1 MVDSVNAT
9 SPMAMTA
16 RQTGGATT
24 TGSATSG
31 SAFASSDF
39 ETFLKMLTTQIKNQ
53 DPLNPMEG
61 TEFAVQLATFSGVE
75 QQVQTNTLLQQMLSN
90 GTNGLGELSGWI
102 GRDVRTTA
110 PVWFDRSPLTMTI
123 NPAVGADKVTLVTL
137 DARGNEV
144 SREEIVT
151 GSGEVDWQ
159 GRDATGNLLPAGAY
173 QFRVISAKGSEVLNV
188 SAAGVYT
195 RVTGAELQGGTPRLI
210 LAGGMSANLEEV
222 TALRE

>member
-1 MVDSVNAT
+1 MVDNVSAT
-9 SPMAMTA
+9 SSMATTA
-16 RQTGGATT
+16 RQASGA
-24 TGSATSG
+24 STSG

-75 QQVQTNTLLQQMLSN
+75 QQVQTNALLQQLLSG

-110 PVWFDRSPLTMTI
+110 PVWFDRSPLTMTV
-123 NPAVGADKVTLVTL
+123 NPAAGADTVTLITL

-144 SREEIVT
+144 SREEIGA
-151 GSGEVDWQ
+151 GSGEIDWQ
-159 GRDATGNLLPAGAY
+159 GRDAQGNVLPAGIY
-173 QFRVISAKGSEVLNV
+173 QFRVV
-188 SAAGVYT
+188 SAEDGEVINTSDVGVYT
-195 RVTGAELQGGTPRLI
+195 RVTGAELVGGTPRLI
-210 LAGGMSANLEEV
+210 LTGGATAELEDISAV
-222 TALRE
+222 RE

>member
-110 PVWFDRSPLTMTI
+110 PVWFDTELVSI
-123 NPAVGADKVTLVTL
+123 NAMPAP
-137 DARGNEV
+137 R
-144 SREEIVT
+144 
-151 GSGEVDWQ
+151 W
-159 GRDATGNLLPAGAY
+159 RDAAAAGDTAPAGPC
-173 QFRVISAKGSEVLNV
+173 GGVLASV
-188 SAAGVYT
+188 FST
-195 RVTGAELQGGTPRLI
+195 FSTGFTL
-210 LAGGMSANLEEV
+210 GMPPPI
-222 TALRE
+222 T

>member
-1 MVDSVNAT
+1 MVDNVSAT
-9 SPMAMTA
+9 SSMATTA
-16 RQTGGATT
+16 RQASGA
-24 TGSATSG
+24 STSG

-75 QQVQTNTLLQQMLSN
+75 QQVQTNALLQQLLSG

-110 PVWFDRSPLTMTI
+110 PVWFDRSPLTMTV
-123 NPAVGADKVTLVTL
+123 NPAAGADTVTLITL

-144 SREEIVT
+144 SREEIGA
-151 GSGEVDWQ
+151 GSGEIDWQ
-159 GRDATGNLLPAGAY
+159 GRDAQGNVLPAGIY
-173 QFRVISAKGSEVLNV
+173 QFRVVSAKDGEVINTSDV
-188 SAAGVYT
+188 GVYT
-195 RVTGAELQGGTPRLI
+195 RVTGAELVGGTPRLI
-210 LAGGMSANLEEV
+210 LTGGATAELEDISAV
-222 TALRE
+222 RE